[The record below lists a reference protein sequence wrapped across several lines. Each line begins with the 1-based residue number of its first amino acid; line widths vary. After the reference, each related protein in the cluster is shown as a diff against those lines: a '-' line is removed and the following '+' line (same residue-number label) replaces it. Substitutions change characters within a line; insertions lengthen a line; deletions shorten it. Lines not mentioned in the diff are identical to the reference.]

1 MLSLYKLLKPLNSN
15 SKVLKLPIIGP
26 LSQLS
31 NGIHSLPKF
40 ITPSDE
46 MKKAFKNLPDLKEAP
61 TPALLLGTS
70 GLIPFASIPI
80 YMLQSGAYIP
90 ELAYASLTYSAVI
103 LSFLGG
109 VRWGSA
115 IPSIDGVNH
124 SLFTSWPLYF
134 NIIMYFRQVYWNPI
148 GKILDG
154 Q

>member
-124 SLFTSWPLYF
+124 SLFTS
-134 NIIMYFRQVYWNPI
+134 
-148 GKILDG
+148 
-154 Q
+154 